1 MPFMTIPK
9 ESIKRTM
16 TNRQTIFLSLL
27 AFALAVSSAPGADA
41 SSKKSRKSSTRRS
54 QGHYFVPPPPAYTP
68 SLSPMYDY
76 DRISQAKKTSP
87 YSKYIKYAPGYE
99 EPPVIK
105 PNKYV
110 TYYGS

>member
-1 MPFMTIPK
+1 ML
-9 ESIKRTM
+9 
-16 TNRQTIFLSLL
+16 NRQTIFLFAIFS
-27 AFALAVSSAPGADA
+27 ALAISVAQSADA
-41 SSKKSRKSSTRRS
+41 KNTKAHKRTTRKT

-68 SLSPMYDY
+68 SISPMYDY
-76 DRISQAKKTSP
+76 DRISQAKKASP

>member
-1 MPFMTIPK
+1 
-9 ESIKRTM
+9 M
-16 TNRQTIFLSLL
+16 TNSQTILLSLL
-27 AFALAVSSAPGADA
+27 ISALAVSNPLGADA
-41 SSKKSRKSSTRRS
+41 KSTKGRKATHRS

-76 DRISQAKKTSP
+76 ERISQAKKASP
-87 YSKYIKYAPGYE
+87 YSKYIKYAPGYG
-99 EPPVIK
+99 EPPVTK